1 MGKARIVQD
10 INHNKL
16 DLIRLINEIFLII
29 MNNIKNNGATKR
41 YLSSVWIKTE
51 KVMDDIIT

>member
-29 MNNIKNNGATKR
+29 MNNIKNNGAKKR
-41 YLSSVWIKTE
+41 YLSSV
-51 KVMDDIIT
+51 